1 MFDARSLREV
11 SDLPKKKITRVAF
24 RRRREGKTDYR
35 KRLALIKS
43 GKTRAVVRKTN
54 SKTIVQI
61 IEYHSIGD
69 KVLATA
75 ISPDIVPHGWSHPL
89 GNTPASYLTG
99 LLAGRRAIKKGI
111 TEAVLDIGL
120 SVPVRGSKAFAALKG
135 LLDAGMNIPH
145 GKKILPLD
153 ETINGTFIQDNI
165 PPDFEKVKESIL
177 KKG

>member
-1 MFDARSLREV
+1 MVR
-11 SDLPKKKITRVAF
+11 KKTTRVAF

-43 GKTRAVVRKTN
+43 GKARAVVRKTLG
-54 SKTIVQI
+54 KTIVQI
-61 IEYHSIGD
+61 IEYDQVGD

-75 ISPDIVPHGWSHPL
+75 ISPDLVSHGWSHPL

-120 SVPVRGSKAFAALKG
+120 TVPVKGSKAFAALKG
-135 LLDAGMNIPH
+135 LVDAGMDIPH

-153 ETINGTFIQDNI
+153 NTINGTFIQDNM